1 MGSITS
7 IILECKPTAQYHF
20 GEYSIDDTR
29 LSHTS
34 VYPFSDT
41 IFSAIVNIYNDHF
54 QNTNQFVKLF
64 HENKIQISSGSYLL
78 KGKRDTSN
86 LYFLHKPIIQ
96 NVQGND
102 RLNFKKQKK
111 ISFVSKRIWE
121 EGFNSDDFLSDKVVI
136 IDNKFICYKN
146 ELSAIGLIEKSNLD
160 SLQLSSVG
168 ITQRNHVSKAVQ
180 EGTLYS
186 LANLQ
191 IQDLEQFGLSVHFYF
206 LLKHDLP
213 EEWKTKLD
221 LVLSLLPEFG
231 LGGERSTGC
240 GKFWGVSTEEFK
252 LNPLKPSA
260 TFMCSASLISPYNL
274 EELNRVNYYSTLIRG
289 GRRLGSDENA
299 GYKLQQIRMIK
310 EGALVKNDLPIG
322 HNPSI
327 KPQGSLEEY
336 LRYGKGFLL
345 PIHENW
351 TKQWQG

>member
-1 MGSITS
+1 MGLTQA
-7 IILECKPTAQYHF
+7 IILESKPFAQYHF
-20 GEYSIDDTR
+20 GEYSMDDTR
-29 LSHTS
+29 LNHTS
-34 VYPFSDT
+34 IFPHVDT
-41 IFSAIVNIYNDHF
+41 IYSAIVNIYSKRYSD
-54 QNTNQFVKLF
+54 TDDFVTALELYDF
-64 HENKIQISSGSYLL
+64 QISSGFYCI
-78 KGKRDTSN
+78 KGNNGTIFFLPKPQVLTVLSN
-86 LYFLHKPIIQ
+86 
-96 NVQGND
+96 D
-102 RLNFKKQKK
+102 SEDFKKQKK
-111 ISFVSKRIWE
+111 IAFVSKNIWE
-121 EGFNSDDFLSDKVVI
+121 KGVNPNLFLTEETILLGDRFVCTAKEIKEIKKVKLKS
-136 IDNKFICYKN
+136 KFHTEI
-146 ELSAIGLIEKSNLD
+146 S
-160 SLQLSSVG
+160 LSSTGSLTKNRVH
-168 ITQRNHVSKAVQ
+168 TDKQ
-180 EGTLYS
+180 ENTLYTQS
-186 LANLQ
+186 NLQ

-252 LNPLKPSA
+252 INPLKPSA
-260 TFMCSASLISPYNL
+260 TFMCSASLISPNNL

-327 KPQGSLEEY
+327 KPQGSQEEY